1 MSENLSTK
9 LQKMEPQTMAL
20 QQQPTQ
26 GISLQVITEKI
37 MSGEL
42 TKEKLDMVER
52 LVAMD
57 AERQFAEAFV
67 ALQSEMPKVKANKP
81 VPNND
86 GSTRYTFAT
95 FEEIMRQVAPLLQKY
110 AFTVSFSSRTD
121 DKRIIQ
127 ICTLQHRAGHKRIN
141 EFAVRIGQGPP
152 KASEAQA
159 DGAAGTYAKRFALT
173 DALNIVVSHLD
184 NDASLEGAPV
194 TQEQADELERRVALT
209 NSDKKRFLEFAGA
222 TSFATISAGKYDI
235 CDEFLRRKEQ
245 RR

>member
-1 MSENLSTK
+1 MSDK
-9 LQKMEPQTMAL
+9 LQRMEPQSIAL

-67 ALQSEMPKVKANKP
+67 ALQAEMPKVQATKA

-86 GSTRYTFAT
+86 GTTRYVFAT
-95 FEEIMRQVAPLLQKY
+95 YEEIMQQVAPLLQKY
-110 AFTVSFSSRTD
+110 AFTVSFSSRFEPTRVV
-121 DKRIIQ
+121 RIL
-127 ICTLQHRAGHKRIN
+127 TLQHRAGHKRIN
-141 EFAVRIGQGPP
+141 EFSVRVGQGPP

-159 DGAAGTYAKRFALT
+159 DGAAATYAKRFALT
-173 DALNIVVSHLD
+173 DALNIVVSHMD

-194 TQEQADELERRVALT
+194 TPEQADELERRVALT

-222 TSFATISAGKYDI
+222 TSFATIPSTRYDI